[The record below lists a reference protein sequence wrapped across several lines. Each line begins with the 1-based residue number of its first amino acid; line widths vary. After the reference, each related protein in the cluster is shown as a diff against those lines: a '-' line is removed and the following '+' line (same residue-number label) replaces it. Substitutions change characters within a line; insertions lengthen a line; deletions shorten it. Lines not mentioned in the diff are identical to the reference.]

1 MSIPWTSGFYSLQHP
16 VRGLIVPRPGQIQV
30 DPGVIIMGYPGD
42 PVRDDPT
49 AKVKRPAW
57 TKDGTMLVFR
67 KLEQSVIP
75 FEQYVEKNGPR
86 WREFIPGGDIT
97 PALDKGE
104 AEGLFAARLI
114 GRWKSVRF
122 SDTICWCI
130 LIEHMLVTGCTPCQM
145 PLPRR

>member
-1 MSIPWTSGFYSLQHP
+1 VSIHWTSRSYSLQRT
-16 VRGLIVPRPGQIQV
+16 VRGLVVPRPGQIQV

-75 FEQYVEKNGPR
+75 FEQYVQQNGPR
-86 WREFIPGGDIT
+86 WREFIPGGNII
-97 PALDKGE
+97 PALNKEE
-104 AEGLFAARLI
+104 AEDLFAARLI

-122 SDTICWCI
+122 SDAIY
-130 LIEHMLVTGCTPCQM
+130 
-145 PLPRR
+145 